1 MKQTYLIDWQFSDQ
15 EAHMQGAD
23 VFAKYVEN
31 RCESDK
37 FEGFEIINGVMNPE
51 GARGWSDCKRNR
63 SQSSFKM
70 VSARV

>member
-1 MKQTYLIDWQFSDQ
+1 MK
-15 EAHMQGAD
+15 EAE
-23 VFAKYVEN
+23 VFAKYVESG
-31 RCESDK
+31 CESNK